1 MEKLGSEGVLVPGLY
16 HQKKPQKNNK
26 TTLNQKERGQWQ
38 LHSSGSK
45 RSLVWYV
52 ILRDISL

>member
-1 MEKLGSEGVLVPGLY
+1 MEKLGSEEILVPGLY
-16 HQKKPQKNNK
+16 HQKKKK
-26 TTLNQKERGQWQ
+26 IQKERGQWQ
-38 LHSSGSK
+38 LHSSGMGK

>member
-16 HQKKPQKNNK
+16 HQKKKK
-26 TTLNQKERGQWQ
+26 KKQKERGQWQ
-38 LHSSGSK
+38 LHSSGMGK

>member
-16 HQKKPQKNNK
+16 HKKNPK
-26 TTLNQKERGQWQ
+26 TQKERSQWQ
-38 LHSSGSK
+38 LHSSGMGK
-45 RSLVWYV
+45 RSLAWYV